1 MRRWLSIMLGLMSV
15 ACWSQGTLIPR
26 EIRPP
31 IPDSW
36 GPWVLQSHR
45 VEVGIRD
52 GVAETRVEQ
61 VFLNKGTRPL
71 EADYLFPIPA
81 SANISRLSMT
91 DGDKLME
98 AKIMPADEARRIYES
113 IVRGLRDPALLEL
126 AGNRLVR
133 LRIFPIPPQGTRRIQ
148 LTYSET
154 MQREGGAY
162 RYVYPF
168 RMDARSEG
176 APDLVTLRADISSSQ
191 PLQTVTSPS
200 HPTAA
205 IRVESASRA
214 TVSWE
219 SGRPYQPVDF
229 QLLIRSG
236 SENLGLSAMTYR
248 TFGDGFFLL
257 FLSPRLHAPEA
268 EIPKNVVFVFDRTGS
283 MSGQKI
289 VQARTALRYCL
300 EKLRPMDRFKV
311 IAFDDSPDALFRGT
325 VEATRANIEKAI
337 RFAESMEARGGTNIL
352 AALDAALDALSTSTG
367 PFDAIVFLTDGQP
380 TVGETDPKRIADK
393 IADRNQE
400 LKHIIN
406 HAPVPGAPEKQ
417 ERRPARVRIYSFGV
431 GRDVNSRLLNRLS
444 MDSGGDD
451 NYVTEG
457 EAIEPVVAGFFEKVS
472 VPALRDVR
480 ITYEGMDAYDIFPRE
495 QRDLFRGSA
504 LVIAGRYRGTGS
516 GRIMVTGRGASG
528 EEKVE
533 LRLDLGGRHDRDDFI
548 PRIWATRKIGYLLTE
563 LNGSGRSSELEKEI
577 VRLSLEYGIV
587 TPLTAFLIADDG
599 PVPQMWR
606 ARRAWGEDI
615 RAPEG
620 MRELDAEMERSA
632 DAYRKGTTQRL
643 GQWVGRTE
651 QHADAAPMS
660 KAYGGGYQVGGPK
673 GAEGIA
679 QAGPMVQGQARWEAR
694 SQRQQGGVYAADKTF
709 YQAGNAMVDSMLQ
722 PGDKLVEV
730 QAFSRA
736 HIQLIERYRKLASY
750 SQVGDT
756 VVVQLPGGAVRIGST
771 GAEEL
776 SEEELK
782 RLIPPEY
789 VQTSLEY
796 PDHPGVPLAPLI
808 ASASAA
814 SIGATLLHLRLRA

>member
-1 MRRWLSIMLGLMSV
+1 MRRWLSIVLGFASGV
-15 ACWSQGTLIPR
+15 CWSQGTLIPR
-26 EIRPP
+26 EIGPP
-31 IPDSW
+31 IPDRW

-45 VEVGIRD
+45 VEVSIRD

-81 SANISRLSMT
+81 GASISRLSMT

-98 AKIMPADEARRIYES
+98 AKIMPADEARRIYEN

-126 AGNRLVR
+126 VGNRLVR

-148 LTYSET
+148 LAYSET
-154 MQREGGAY
+154 MPREGGAY
-162 RYVYPF
+162 RYAYPF

-176 APDLVTLRADISSSQ
+176 APDLVTLRADITSSQ

-236 SENLGLSAMTYR
+236 SETLGLSAMTYR

-300 EKLRPMDRFKV
+300 EKLRPMDRFEV

-325 VEATRANIEKAI
+325 VEATKANIEKAI

-352 AALDAALDALSTSTG
+352 AALDAALDVLSNSAG

-393 IADRNQE
+393 IADRNRE
-400 LKHIIN
+400 LKHVI
-406 HAPVPGAPEKQ
+406 HMAPDGVTPREDPLS
-417 ERRPARVRIYSFGV
+417 ARVRIYSFGV

-457 EAIEPVVAGFFEKVS
+457 EAIEPVVAGFFEKVGT
-472 VPALRDVR
+472 PALRDVR
-480 ITYEGMDAYDIFPRE
+480 ITYDGMDAYDIFPRQ

-533 LRLDLGGRHDRDDFI
+533 LRLDLGARHDRDDFI

-563 LNGSGRSSELEKEI
+563 LDGSGRNSELEKEI

-620 MRELDAEMERSA
+620 MRELEAEIERSA
-632 DAYRKGTTQRL
+632 KAYEQGTAQRL
-643 GQWVGRTE
+643 GQWLGRTE

-660 KAYGGGYQVGGPK
+660 KAYGGGYQVGGPR

-679 QAGPMVQGQARWEAR
+679 QAGPMMQGQARWDTS
-694 SQRQQGGVYAADKTF
+694 SQRQQGAVYAADKTF
-709 YQAGNAMVDSMLQ
+709 YRAGSAMVDSMLQ
-722 PGDKLVEV
+722 PGGRLVEV
-730 QAFSRA
+730 KAFSRA
-736 HIQLIERYRKLASY
+736 HIRLIERYRRLASY

-776 SEEELK
+776 SDEELK

-789 VQTSLEY
+789 VQTSLGH
-796 PDHPGVPLAPLI
+796 PDHARRAAG
-808 ASASAA
+808 SADR
-814 SIGATLLHLRLRA
+814 LRLQA